1 MNLQLLG
8 LNELSFHMVVA
19 LGLFSIGAFGFLV
32 RRSGLVALMCLE
44 LMLNGVNLV
53 LVSFSKFHSTPDG
66 TSLFLFIVL
75 VAAAEAAIALS
86 IFVILS
92 RRFGSVVLD
101 DYRRLKG

>member
-1 MNLQLLG
+1 MISLPVG
-8 LNELSFHMVVA
+8 ELEFHVFVSIA
-19 LGLFSIGAFGFLV
+19 LFAIGAYGFLCK
-32 RRSGLVALMCLE
+32 RSGLIALMCLE
-44 LMLNGVNLV
+44 LMLNGVNLF
-53 LVSFSKFHSTPDG
+53 LMTFSKHHSSPDG
-66 TSLFLFIVL
+66 ASLFLFIVL

>member
-1 MNLQLLG
+1 MT
-8 LNELSFHMVVA
+8 
-19 LGLFSIGAFGFLV
+19 
-32 RRSGLVALMCLE
+32 
-44 LMLNGVNLV
+44 
-53 LVSFSKFHSTPDG
+53 FSKHHSSPDG
-66 TSLFLFIVL
+66 ASLFLFIVL